1 MGFISVATWRDL
13 TDGHLYHEG
22 DRFPFDG
29 REVPAD
35 RTDALENG
43 RNRAGLRLIRKV
55 ESEPED
61 QATTEVKAPEK
72 ASTKVKAPEKAT
84 TARKTAS
91 AKEPEKKA
99 AARARKGK

>member
-1 MGFISVATWRDL
+1 MMRFISLATWRDL

-22 DRFPFDG
+22 DVFPFDG

-43 RNRAGLRLIRKV
+43 RNRAGLRLIRRA
-55 ESEPED
+55 EPENVET
-61 QATTEVKAPEK
+61 AVHEEKAPK
-72 ASTKVKAPEKAT
+72 KAT

-91 AKEPEKKA
+91 AKEPERKA
-99 AARARKGK
+99 AARVRKGK

>member
-1 MGFISVATWRDL
+1 MGYISLATWRDL

-22 DRFPFDG
+22 EPFPFDG

-43 RNRAGLRLIRKV
+43 RNRAGLRLIRRA
-55 ESEPED
+55 EPENVET
-61 QATTEVKAPEK
+61 AVPEE
-72 ASTKVKAPEKAT
+72 KAPEKAT

-91 AKEPEKKA
+91 VKEPERKA

>member
-1 MGFISVATWRDL
+1 MGFICLATWRDL

-61 QATTEVKAPEK
+61 QADPEVKAPKKATTEVKAPEK
-72 ASTKVKAPEKAT
+72 AAA
-84 TARKTAS
+84 ARKTAT

-99 AARARKGK
+99 AARAKKGK